1 MGFNKRFCEKSIL
14 VQVNILYKE
23 GHFSKRNFRRMSFCA
38 SGQKIK
44 TWRNQWE
51 QAVQIRYSD
60 RYLEYAVYN
69 KDFY

>member
-23 GHFSKRNFRRMSFCA
+23 GHFSKRNFRKMSFCD

-44 TWRNQWE
+44 TWRK
-51 QAVQIRYSD
+51 R
-60 RYLEYAVYN
+60 
-69 KDFY
+69 

>member
-1 MGFNKRFCEKSIL
+1 MGFNKRFCEKSML

-23 GHFSKRNFRRMSFCA
+23 GHFSKRNFRKMSFCA

-44 TWRNQWE
+44 TWRKRWE

-60 RYLEYAVYN
+60 RYPEYAVYN